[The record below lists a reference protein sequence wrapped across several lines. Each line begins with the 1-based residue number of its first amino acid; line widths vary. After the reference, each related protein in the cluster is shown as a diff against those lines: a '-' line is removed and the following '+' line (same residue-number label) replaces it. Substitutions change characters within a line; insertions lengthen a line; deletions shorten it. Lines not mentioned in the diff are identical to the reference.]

1 MAQSKAATV
10 SQYLTEM
17 PPERAAVVSTV
28 RDLVNEHL
36 PAGFEETMRWGMI
49 SWEVPLERYPD
60 TYNGQPLNCVGLA
73 AQKQHTSLYLGCT
86 YISPGGEESLRDAY
100 AAAGVKLD
108 FGKACLRFKSL
119 DRFLPEAVIPILEQ
133 SSVEALI
140 GSYEA
145 ATGRASRSVRESDP
159 GAE

>member
-1 MAQSKAATV
+1 M
-10 SQYLTEM
+10 
-17 PPERAAVVSTV
+17 

-36 PAGFEETMRWGMI
+36 PPGFEETMRWGMI

-73 AQKQHTSLYLGCT
+73 AQKQYTSLYLSCT
-86 YISPGGEESLRDAY
+86 YIAPGGEESLRAAY
-100 AAAGVKLD
+100 AAAGMKLD
-108 FGKACLRFKSL
+108 FGKSCLRFKSL

-140 GSYEA
+140 DSYEA
-145 ATGRASRSVRESDP
+145 ARGRAR
-159 GAE
+159 

>member
-1 MAQSKAATV
+1 VVQSKAVTV
-10 SQYLTEM
+10 SQYLSEL
-17 PPERAAVVSTV
+17 PPARADVVSTV

-36 PAGFEETMRWGMI
+36 PPGFDETMRWGMI
-49 SWEVPLERYPD
+49 SWDVPLERYPD

-86 YISPGGEESLRDAY
+86 YIEQEGEESLRAAY

-108 FGKACLRFKSL
+108 FGTSCLRFKSL
-119 DRFLPEAVIPILEQ
+119 DRFLPEAVIPILER
-133 SSVEALI
+133 SSVDALI

-145 ATGRASRSVRESDP
+145 ARGKRPP
-159 GAE
+159 GAAPADAR

>member
-10 SQYLTEM
+10 SKYLSEL

-28 RDLVNEHL
+28 RDLVNAHL
-36 PAGFEETMRWGMI
+36 PRGFDETMRWGMI

-60 TYNGQPLNCVGLA
+60 TYNGQPLSCVGLA
-73 AQKQHTSLYLGCT
+73 AQKQHTSLYLSCT
-86 YISPGGEESLRDAY
+86 YIAPDGEESLRAAY
-100 AAAGVKLD
+100 AAAGMKLD
-108 FGKACLRFKSL
+108 FGKSCLRFRGL
-119 DRFLPEAVIPILEQ
+119 DRFLPAAVVPILEQ

-145 ATGRASRSVRESDP
+145 ARGKRTS
-159 GAE
+159 

>member
-1 MAQSKAATV
+1 MVQSKAVTV
-10 SQYLTEM
+10 SQYLSAL
-17 PPERAAVVSTV
+17 PPARADVVSTV

-36 PAGFEETMRWGMI
+36 PPGFDETMRWGMI
-49 SWEVPLERYPD
+49 SWEVPLERHPD
-60 TYNGQPLNCVGLA
+60 TYNGQPLTVVSLA
-73 AQKQHTSLYLGCT
+73 AQKQYTSLYLMCA
-86 YISPGGEESLRDAY
+86 YIDPGGERRLRDAY

-108 FGKACLRFKSL
+108 FGKSCLRFKSL

-145 ATGRASRSVRESDP
+145 ARGTRLPD
-159 GAE
+159 AEAR

>member
-1 MAQSKAATV
+1 VAPSKATTV
-10 SQYLTEM
+10 SEYLSEL
-17 PPERAAVVSTV
+17 PPVRAKVVSTV

-36 PAGFEETMRWGMI
+36 PPGFEETMRWGMI
-49 SWEVPLERYPD
+49 SWEVPLARYPD
-60 TYNGQPLNCVGLA
+60 TYNGKPLNCVGLA

-86 YISPGGEESLRDAY
+86 YITPGGEETLRAAY

-108 FGKACLRFKSL
+108 FGKSCLRFKSL

-145 ATGRASRSVRESDP
+145 ARGQTR
-159 GAE
+159 